1 MIKSSLREDRGKRVL
16 GRRNNMCQGH
26 EEGEEEFPVQELR
39 QLVRL
44 ERGRAEGWEK
54 KPER

>member
-1 MIKSSLREDRGKRVL
+1 MIKSSLREDQGKRVL
-16 GRRNNMCQGH
+16 GRRNDMCQGH